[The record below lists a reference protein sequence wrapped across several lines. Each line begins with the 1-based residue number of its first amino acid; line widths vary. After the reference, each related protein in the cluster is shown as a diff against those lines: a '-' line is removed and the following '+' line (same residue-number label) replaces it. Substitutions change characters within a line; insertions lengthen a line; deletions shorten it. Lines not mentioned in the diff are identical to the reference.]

1 MLRTGVS
8 SVGGA
13 TDQCADNLRAAWP
26 LLTEVGRTARG
37 LFLLSESVQSCTALQ
52 NPEDLPDWAQGVFFY
67 MAEGNYPFPST
78 CKRSTVLLR

>member
-8 SVGGA
+8 SAGGA

-37 LFLLSESVQSCTALQ
+37 LFLLSESVQSCAALQ
-52 NPEDLPDWAQGVFFY
+52 NPEDLPDWAQGVFFF

-78 CKRSTVLLR
+78 CKQSAIVPR